1 MKKVVENATPK
12 KLTKIMKNDPILAP
26 FSLPWGPFGRSP
38 ALIYSTEWLL
48 FKKSDHSVE

>member
-26 FSLPWGPFGRSP
+26 FSLPWPVAG
-38 ALIYSTEWLL
+38 ADLL
-48 FKKSDHSVE
+48 DRMVTFQEK